1 MVVQDFHIV
10 SISTSTIEADAI
22 LIVDSKPVLTFSVAF
37 QKLKSISWWNFQIV
51 ELLRCMEHL
60 ELGYH
65 PSLKVGRQSFQSPAV
80 LEKLADIL
88 ALATSITDLVINVK
102 RYYRGVLG
110 WLSAMV
116 YWMGVRIAS
125 ASDKR

>member
-1 MVVQDFHIV
+1 
-10 SISTSTIEADAI
+10 
-22 LIVDSKPVLTFSVAF
+22 
-37 QKLKSISWWNFQIV
+37 
-51 ELLRCMEHL
+51 MEHL
-60 ELGYH
+60 ELGYY

-88 ALATSITDLVINVK
+88 VLATSITDLVINVK